1 MLKVLQHNTELAL
14 ESWLF
19 VFNALF
25 MCTHQRH
32 SIMGQRGFCLHFI
45 IERESISHLVM
56 STFCD
61 STDCSPHQT
70 PLSMGFSRQEYW
82 SGLPI
87 PSPGDLPWNEPISP
101 ALQADSLPTELRG
114 KPSKPGTFIKTCS
127 EGN

>member
-61 STDCSPHQT
+61 STDCSPHQV
-70 PLSMGFSRQEYW
+70 PLTMEFSRQEYIVDCH
-82 SGLPI
+82 SLFQGIFLTQGSN
-87 PSPGDLPWNEPISP
+87 PSLLHCRQILYQLSHQG
-101 ALQADSLPTELRG
+101 SLNFTQ
-114 KPSKPGTFIKTCS
+114 KHFK
-127 EGN
+127 